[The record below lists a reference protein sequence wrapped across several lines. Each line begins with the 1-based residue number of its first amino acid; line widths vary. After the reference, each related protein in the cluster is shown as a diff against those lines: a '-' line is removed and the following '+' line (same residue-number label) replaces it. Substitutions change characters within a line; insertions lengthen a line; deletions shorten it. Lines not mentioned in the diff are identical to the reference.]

1 MLIDTLITALI
12 AFAVT
17 AILMP
22 IGIPILHKLKFGQ
35 YIREEGPA
43 AHKKKTG
50 TPTMGGIMFIIA
62 IEIACA
68 FYATKY
74 PRIIPVML
82 FMFFFGIIGFID
94 DYLKVVKKKNEGLK
108 SRQKFAMQF
117 VITLI
122 FAIYLYK
129 HKEIG
134 TIVLV
139 PFTGNFEHGI
149 LWNLGIFFIPF
160 VFIGVLGTDNGVNF
174 TDGLDGLCA
183 SVTAVVAAFFAAAT
197 IKMNISV
204 APIAGAVF
212 GAMIGFLIWNH
223 HPAKVFMG
231 DTGSLALG
239 GFVSSFAFIT
249 RMPLFIV
256 VAGFVYMM
264 EVISVILQVGYF
276 KATHGK
282 RLFRMAPIHH
292 HFELGGWS
300 ERKVV
305 AVFTI
310 VTIVLSIGAYVCL
323 K

>member
-1 MLIDTLITALI
+1 MIIDTLITALI
-12 AFAVT
+12 AFVVT
-17 AILMP
+17 TILMP
-22 IGIPILHKLKFGQ
+22 IGIPVLHKLKFGQ
-35 YIREEGPA
+35 YIRENGPK
-43 AHKKKTG
+43 AHQKKSG
-50 TPTMGGIMFIIA
+50 TPTMGGIMFIIG
-62 IEIACA
+62 IEIASA
-68 FYATKY
+68 VFAHKY

-82 FMFFFGIIGFID
+82 FVLFFGIIGFID

-108 SRQKFAMQF
+108 SWQKLALQF

-134 TIVLV
+134 SSVLV
-139 PFTGNFEHGI
+139 PFTGNFEHGVM
-149 LWNLGIFFIPF
+149 LNLGIFFIPI

-174 TDGLDGLCA
+174 TDGVDGLCA
-183 SVTAVVAAFFAAAT
+183 SVTAVVAAFFAAAA
-197 IKMNISV
+197 IRMNIPV

-212 GAMIGFLIWNH
+212 GAMMSFLIWNH

-239 GFVSSFAFIT
+239 GFVSSFAFVT
-249 RMPLFIV
+249 RMPLFIIV
-256 VAGFVYMM
+256 VGFIYMI
-264 EVISVILQVGYF
+264 EVISVMLQVGYF

-282 RLFRMAPIHH
+282 RLFRMSPIHH

-300 ERKVV
+300 EVKVV
-305 AVFTI
+305 AVFTC
-310 VTIVLSIGAYVCL
+310 VTLVLSIGAYLCL